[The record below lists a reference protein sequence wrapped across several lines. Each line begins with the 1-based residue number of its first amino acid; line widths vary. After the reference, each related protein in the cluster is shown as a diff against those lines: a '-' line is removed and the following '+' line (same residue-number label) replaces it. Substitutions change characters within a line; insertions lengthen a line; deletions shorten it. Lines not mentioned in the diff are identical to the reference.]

1 MFFAF
6 LLCFHILNQNIV
18 FVHFLLNISLDSVL
32 YSFCTYFLNF
42 LQKFILGFNG
52 FQIHQIGSSSQLHFF
67 VVVLGEGLPYELVF
81 IVLHEGV
88 VLSLGGE
95 TSVEIFFYFEQI
107 VVLTFFVILLELWLY
122 WHIFCDLLVGLLIFL
137 RNGLQRSN
145 ILNFIEVLHHFILLQ
160 GALLSLVERIL
171 SCIFDFH
178 GLDCENVGLH
188 FTSG

>member
-1 MFFAF
+1 MVVYILDHFVYFLEFGCYFFESSLFALELPGLMFFAF

-81 IVLHEGV
+81 VVLHEGV
-88 VLSLGGE
+88 
-95 TSVEIFFYFEQI
+95 
-107 VVLTFFVILLELWLY
+107 
-122 WHIFCDLLVGLLIFL
+122 
-137 RNGLQRSN
+137 
-145 ILNFIEVLHHFILLQ
+145 
-160 GALLSLVERIL
+160 IL
-171 SCIFDFH
+171 SF
-178 GLDCENVGLH
+178 GG
-188 FTSG
+188 